1 MLLVFK
7 EDPTKFKARY
17 IPNLNSVK
25 YIMEEKIRKI
35 NSVIDEYFAKYPK
48 LDRVAVKYLMKD
60 FIKAGVYKKDYQEG
74 LPLRNDLRDLDK
86 AGQLIL
92 IPSLITE
99 RKTTNTYWFF
109 QRTVNFKGEPFLDTS
124 ESIYTQ
130 LTDIASLLKN
140 QLTNNEKSKI
150 VSEVTGLI
158 KDGNSFEEIWKVKPN
173 NLREKNPKRE
183 FKGIYLFAEKIDNG
197 YKPVYVGI
205 SQTIGRRFRGHT
217 MSDRKQNATWA
228 YMMAK
233 FEHTHA
239 TTGKYDKMVS
249 VPKAVEQ
256 KWITE
261 KQKWIKDLR
270 FTFYLIND
278 NTLMHLAEVF
288 CSAHLKCKWNT
299 FETH

>member
-1 MLLVFK
+1 ML
-7 EDPTKFKARY
+7 
-17 IPNLNSVK
+17 
-25 YIMEEKIRKI
+25 EKLAKI
-35 NSVIDEYFAKYPK
+35 NYAVNDYFYMHPQS
-48 LDRVAVKYLMKD
+48 DRVLAKDLMPY
-60 FIKAGVYKKDYQEG
+60 FIRGGIYKENYRDG
-74 LPLRNDLRDLDK
+74 LPIRNDLRDLDK
-86 AGQLIL
+86 AGKLHL
-92 IPSLITE
+92 IPSVVAE
-99 RKTTNTYWFF
+99 RKAQNTYWFF
-109 QRTVNFKGEPFLDTS
+109 KRTVNFKGEPFLDTS
-124 ESIYTQ
+124 EPIYRR
-130 LTDIASLLKN
+130 LTDIALLLTE
-140 QLTNNEKSKI
+140 QLKDDAKSKI

-158 KDGNSFEEIWKVKPN
+158 KMGDSFEEIWGVEPN
-173 NLREKNPKRE
+173 NKREKNPKRE
-183 FKGIYLFAEKIDNG
+183 FKGIYLFAEKTVDG

-233 FEHTHA
+233 FEHTHSL
-239 TTGKYDKMVS
+239 TGKYDKMVS
-249 VPKAVEQ
+249 VPKALEQ

-270 FTFYLIND
+270 FTFYLIDD